1 MSVSLG
7 FVSRFAIFKI
17 PFMRHVNKVKQ
28 HLEFVQSRPFCD
40 SYCKLPLISGK
51 NVTADHLYLIYS
63 NSCKGQQKI
72 DSLVNSENRNWSF
85 MSFTS
90 QKFVHR
96 FFILITIFHCIS
108 WKVSL
113 KIPGQV
119 FLSDVFLGIK
129 TWWSTWKKRSV
140 LVLTHTDALGLGPKK
155 SSSFLIN

>member
-1 MSVSLG
+1 
-7 FVSRFAIFKI
+7 
-17 PFMRHVNKVKQ
+17 MRHVNKVKQ

-96 FFILITIFHCIS
+96 FFILITTFHCIS
-108 WKVSL
+108 WKISF

-119 FLSDVFLGIK
+119 FLSDVFLGIDMMK
-129 TWWSTWKKRSV
+129 HLKKEVSFGAD
-140 LVLTHTDALGLGPKK
+140 THRCIGLGAKK
-155 SSSFLIN
+155 IEFISNQLEYA